1 MSAIN
6 KRVHIGGAALAD
18 GATVDPLGG
27 TRLTVYVVG
36 TGTITAGAVQ
46 LEGSP
51 TGGTGAE
58 EWSPI
63 GAALAAA
70 ADGTVYQSANEAHRF
85 VRARISTAI
94 VGGTVDV
101 YVVVGGPL
109 HGGWTDT

>member
-6 KRVHIGGAALAD
+6 NRVHTGGAALAD
-18 GATVDPLGG
+18 GDTVDPLGG
-27 TRLTVYVVG
+27 TLLTFYVVG

-51 TGGTGAE
+51 TDGPTA

-70 ADGTVYQSANEAHRF
+70 ADATVHQSANEAHRF

-109 HGGWTDT
+109 HGAWSDV